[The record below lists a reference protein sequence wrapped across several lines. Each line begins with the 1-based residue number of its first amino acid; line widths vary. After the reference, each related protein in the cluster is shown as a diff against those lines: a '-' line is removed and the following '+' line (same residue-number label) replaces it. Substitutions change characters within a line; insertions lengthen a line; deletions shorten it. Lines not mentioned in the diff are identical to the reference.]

1 MKLSDVAA
9 LLFKHRV
16 AFLLVWVLCWV
27 GCDQATKVWAQGAL
41 AEERTVVRPKEV
53 LSPDG
58 TSTRVDESVT
68 QFFAKRSIRVHENGW
83 FGLGFKYAENRAAA
97 FSLTE
102 SIPEG
107 ARRPILL
114 LVSIGACALIT
125 VWYLRLKVAD
135 GLLMLSFALIIGGAL
150 GNFLDRLRLSYVIDF
165 LDMYATAPGAVAWLR
180 APHSFLGIGLRMSEH
195 WPTYNVADIGIVS
208 GAIGVLLRTFKPL
221 PDSST
226 GAAVEADAPTAT
238 PAKEAA

>member
-1 MKLSDVAA
+1 MTTSGLAA
-9 LLFKHRV
+9 LIFKNRA

-27 GCDQATKVWAQGAL
+27 GCDQATKIWAQGAL
-41 AEERTVVRPKEV
+41 AEEREVVRPKEV
-53 LSPDG
+53 VAPDG
-58 TSTRVDESVT
+58 TSTRTEERV
-68 QFFAKRSIRVHENGW
+68 QQHFAKRTITVHENGL

-107 ARRPILL
+107 ARRPLLL
-114 LVSIGACALIT
+114 LVSVGACILIG
-125 VWYLRLKVAD
+125 VWYMRLKVAD

-150 GNFLDRLRLSYVIDF
+150 GNLIDRARLAYVIDF
-165 LDMYATAPGAVAWLR
+165 LDMYVTGPGAVAWLR
-180 APHSFLGIGLRMSEH
+180 APHTVLGISFRLSDH

-208 GAIGVLLRTFKPL
+208 GAIGVLLRTFRPL
-221 PDSST
+221 PGSALAADDDK
-226 GAAVEADAPTAT
+226 GAPAAA

>member
-1 MKLSDVAA
+1 MKLHDVAG
-9 LLFKHRV
+9 LMYKHRV

-27 GCDQATKVWAQGAL
+27 GCDQASKVWAQGAL

-53 LSPDG
+53 VAPDG
-58 TSTRVDESVT
+58 TSTRVEERVT
-68 QFFAKRSIRVHENGW
+68 QFFAKRSITLHENGW

-114 LVSIGACALIT
+114 LVSVGACALIT

-150 GNFLDRLRLSYVIDF
+150 GNFLDRLRLAYVIDF

-195 WPTYNVADIGIVS
+195 WPTYNVADVGIVS
-208 GAIGVLLRTFKPL
+208 GAIGVLIRTFRPM
-221 PDSST
+221 PGTT
-226 GAAVEADAPTAT
+226 GSDTAETDAPAAAT
-238 PAKEAA
+238 AKEAA